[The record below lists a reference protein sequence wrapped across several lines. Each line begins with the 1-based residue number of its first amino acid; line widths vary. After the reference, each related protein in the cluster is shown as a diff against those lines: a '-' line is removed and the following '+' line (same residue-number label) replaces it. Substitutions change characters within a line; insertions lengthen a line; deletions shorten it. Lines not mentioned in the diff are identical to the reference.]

1 MKSTRIIG
9 REEELRTMERIYQS
23 DKSEMLAI
31 YGRRRVGKSFLVEEA
46 FRGKICFSTVGVY
59 KKLEDGKDEMKQAQ
73 THKESQLLHF
83 YDDLIASVQKI
94 SQLLPHDTIILPG
107 HDQRTTL

>member
-59 KKLEDGKDEMKQAQ
+59 RATELVTG
-73 THKESQLLHF
+73 T
-83 YDDLIASVQKI
+83 
-94 SQLLPHDTIILPG
+94 
-107 HDQRTTL
+107 